1 MARVEGQEPGP
12 GQKSKANG
20 PRRLTPATEDTDI
33 SYWISLELGTV
44 WEMFPT
50 GSGAATAQG
59 WLHSPELEGREA
71 SQSQRQAWE
80 C

>member
-44 WEMFPT
+44 WEMYWIFGHPLKNGNST
-50 GSGAATAQG
+50 GSVKLKFEQYYKNF
-59 WLHSPELEGREA
+59 
-71 SQSQRQAWE
+71 
-80 C
+80 